1 MPRTAPQS
9 PNATLAEQQAYFAE
23 HGFVVLRGV
32 IDQGL
37 CGQISEHVMQ
47 NMQPLVGPAEFEADV
62 GYPGA
67 PVSRDAPGG
76 KTPRRL
82 LHAYALRRTEDAGD
96 PASGCAR
103 ATATDGRFRLSVA
116 VSP

>member
-47 NMQPLVGPAEFEADV
+47 NMQPLVG
-62 GYPGA
+62 
-67 PVSRDAPGG
+67 
-76 KTPRRL
+76 RRNL
-82 LHAYALRRTEDAGD
+82 KLMWGTREHQ
-96 PASGCAR
+96 
-103 ATATDGRFRLSVA
+103 
-116 VSP
+116 